1 MTVQNLLFYLLQN
14 FFKLFLPLSTMTLKE
29 MLGLILL
36 TLFLQLTLAT
46 VLVLLTPGGS
56 LEVSSLLLAVG
67 IMVTV
72 AGSMATVLAFLF
84 RKYAKERTMKVAIM
98 GLGEDE
104 RRVFEEILRCKEIR
118 QDDLRRRMDLSKA
131 KLSALVNNLEKKGMI
146 LKLRYHKTNLLRPT
160 KEFS

>member
-1 MTVQNLLFYLLQN
+1 
-14 FFKLFLPLSTMTLKE
+14 MTLRE

-36 TLFLQLTLAT
+36 TLLLQLTLAT
-46 VLVLLTPGGS
+46 ILTLLSPTGA
-56 LEVSSLLLAVG
+56 LELSSLLLAVG
-67 IMVTV
+67 IMVAV
-72 AGSMATVLAFLF
+72 AGSVATVLAFLF
-84 RKYAKERTMKVAIM
+84 RRYSRERTMKVAM
-98 GLGEDE
+98 LTLSEDE

-131 KLSALVNNLEKKGMI
+131 KLSALVNNLEKKGMV

>member
-1 MTVQNLLFYLLQN
+1 
-14 FFKLFLPLSTMTLKE
+14 MTLRE

-36 TLFLQLTLAT
+36 TLLLQLTLAT
-46 VLVLLTPGGS
+46 VLILLSPTGY
-56 LEVSSLLLAVG
+56 LELSSLLLAVG
-67 IMVTV
+67 IMVAV
-72 AGSMATVLAFLF
+72 AGSVATVLAFLF
-84 RKYAKERTMKVAIM
+84 RKYARERTMKVALL

-131 KLSALVNNLEKKGMI
+131 KLSALINNLEKKGMV

>member
-1 MTVQNLLFYLLQN
+1 
-14 FFKLFLPLSTMTLKE
+14 MTLKE

>member
-1 MTVQNLLFYLLQN
+1 
-14 FFKLFLPLSTMTLKE
+14 MTLRE

-36 TLFLQLTLAT
+36 TLLLQLTLAT
-46 VLVLLTPGGS
+46 VLILLSPTGY
-56 LEVSSLLLAVG
+56 LELSSLLLAVG
-67 IMVTV
+67 IMVAV
-72 AGSMATVLAFLF
+72 AGSVATVLAFLF
-84 RKYAKERTMKVAIM
+84 RKYARERTMKVALL

-131 KLSALVNNLEKKGMI
+131 KLSALVNNLEKKGMV
-146 LKLRYHKTNLLRPT
+146 LKLRHHRTNLLRPT

>member
-1 MTVQNLLFYLLQN
+1 
-14 FFKLFLPLSTMTLKE
+14 MTLRE

-36 TLFLQLTLAT
+36 TLLLQLALAT
-46 VLVLLTPGGS
+46 VLVLLSPSGA
-56 LEVSSLLLAVG
+56 LELSSLLLAVG
-67 IMVTV
+67 IMVAV
-72 AGSMATVLAFLF
+72 AGSVATVLAFLF
-84 RKYAKERTMKVAIM
+84 RKYARERTMKVAM
-98 GLGEDE
+98 LGLSEDE

-131 KLSALVNNLEKKGMI
+131 KLSALVNNLEKKGMV

>member
-1 MTVQNLLFYLLQN
+1 
-14 FFKLFLPLSTMTLKE
+14 MTLRE

-36 TLFLQLTLAT
+36 TLLLQLTLAT
-46 VLVLLTPGGS
+46 VLILLSPTGS
-56 LEVSSLLLAVG
+56 LELSSLLLAVG
-67 IMVTV
+67 IMVAV
-72 AGSMATVLAFLF
+72 AGSVATVLAFLF
-84 RKYAKERTMKVAIM
+84 RKYARERTMKVALL

-131 KLSALVNNLEKKGMI
+131 KLSALVNNLEKKGMV
-146 LKLRYHKTNLLRPT
+146 LKLRHHRTNLLRPT